1 MNTEAIPV
9 TNVSTEELKP
19 KSPEKYGD
27 FDFTSANLGK
37 LISDW
42 STVQDKVE
50 RNRRTIDY
58 TVDNKELRA
67 SQDLQEDEL
76 LTPVRMI
83 KKNIKRLI
91 PSYLEALV
99 GTQDVVSLKNSIDPT
114 ISPDA
119 LNSEITKLLRTNSWL
134 ENHILNIQG
143 FLSHGISYIVTEFN
157 VDTPSS
163 IDNIRYK
170 VEDVLIPSD
179 LEDLQSAELIALR
192 LTVTPTKLRE
202 LVTKF
207 EFNKSVADKAIKD
220 KIVDQESL
228 RPKENAFHIYHC
240 YYKQDGVVYHAWISN
255 TRSSTWLK
263 SPKPL
268 YLGRSDKEEEPELDV
283 VGQPILDQEGNPVI
297 KVNLIPAQEFEY
309 PIDVY
314 YRSFPES
321 GRVLEASGVAED
333 SGPIQE
339 AATILLS
346 THINAT
352 VRSGNLYAS
361 VNALS
366 EEDSGDAPAQLDVKL
381 KAGEILNRPVTSH
394 SVQRPDNTSIEA
406 LSYLSQENADEQSQ
420 FSFLLGVGRGDRK
433 TATETNAAQQQTSQA
448 SSQDL
453 LVYHLAYHSTVTR
466 AVRIMLNRWRNGK
479 LDIKAPEELKDS
491 RWHIEP
497 VAQKDALMKQQRIQQ
512 RRMDWPVVS
521 VTPMADLFFVDWI
534 REAYPAHSDKY
545 VQALNDG
552 GGVNGLTKENQQLK
566 GQLGSAANILE
577 SLLSEGMLEELDPK
591 ERETLNQQI
600 QQMKGVAADEG

>member
-9 TNVSTEELKP
+9 TNVSTEDLKP
-19 KSPEKYGD
+19 KAPEKFGD
-27 FDFTSANLGK
+27 FTFTSANLGR

-83 KKNIKRLI
+83 KKNINRLI

-119 LNSEITKLLRTNSWL
+119 LNSEITKMLRTNSWL

-143 FLSHGISYIVTEFN
+143 FLSHGISYIATEFN
-157 VDTPSS
+157 VDSPSS
-163 IDNIRYK
+163 IENIRYK

-179 LEDLQSAELIALR
+179 LEDLQAAEMIALR

-207 EFNKSVADKAIKD
+207 EFNKKEADKAIKD
-220 KIVDQESL
+220 KMVDQESL

-240 YYKQDGVVYHAWISN
+240 YYKQEGVVYHAWISN
-255 TRSSTWLK
+255 TRSSTWLLP
-263 SPKPL
+263 PKPL
-268 YLGRSDKEEEPELDV
+268 YLGRSDREEEPEVDEI
-283 VGQPILDQEGNPVI
+283 GQPVLDQEGQPAV
-297 KVNLIPAQEFEY
+297 KVNLVPAQEFEY

-321 GRVLEASGVAED
+321 GRVLEASGLAED

-352 VRSGNLYAS
+352 VRSSNFYAS
-361 VNALS
+361 VDALS
-366 EEDSGDAPAQLDVKL
+366 EEDAGDAPAQLDVKL

-406 LSYLSQENADEQSQ
+406 LTYLSSENADEQSQ
-420 FSFLLGVGRGDRK
+420 FSFLLQGRGDRK
-433 TATETNAAQQQTSQA
+433 TATETNAAQQQTSLA

-453 LVYHLAYHSTVTR
+453 LVYHLSYHSTVTR

-479 LDIKAPEELKDS
+479 LEIKAPEELKQS

-497 VAQKDALMKQQRIQQ
+497 VAQKDALLKQQRIQQ
-512 RRMDWPVVS
+512 RRIDWPVVS

-545 VQALNDG
+545 VQALNEG
-552 GGVNGLTKENQQLK
+552 GGVNGITKENQQLK
-566 GQLGSAANILE
+566 AQLGSAATILE
-577 SLLSEGMLEELDPK
+577 SFLSEGMLEELEPK
-591 ERETLNQQI
+591 DKEQLNQQI
-600 QQMKGVAADEG
+600 QQMQGIAQDEG